1 MKNIALVGNP
11 NSGKSTLFNQLT
23 GLRQKVSNFPGVTV
37 EKKTGSLTLSNGE
50 KVKII
55 DLPGTYSLFPNS
67 GEEKIV
73 VDILVNSK
81 DTLYPDLIIYVADI
95 TQLERHLLFAI
106 QLQQLGFPMLFV
118 ANMSDLISEKMDKAL
133 LENFLK
139 VPVILI
145 SSRTKDN
152 TEELKK
158 WISAFFNDTEKQ
170 KTFIYHRPYPFS
182 VKEKEIISQVFE
194 NPEEKHLYSHKLIM
208 HHVDWLCTVEENRS
222 TLQKKVKDSGF
233 HNMDSQVNEI
243 MFLYDQFL
251 PVVKK
256 LDVGEK
262 QKNDTPVSR
271 MDAILTHKWIGPVIF
286 FGIMLFVFQSIYAW
300 ATYPMDWIE
309 TGFSVLSE
317 WFAVRLPE
325 HFLSEL
331 FIHGILAGLG
341 GVLVFVPQIALLFL
355 LITMLEESGYM
366 SRAVYMFDNIMQKFG
381 MNGRSIVS
389 LISSGACAIPAI
401 MATRTIQNQKERL
414 ITIMVS
420 PLISCSARLPVYAIL
435 VGFVVPDVRVW
446 GIFNAPGLVFMGL
459 YVLGIVAVLVSAMV
473 FSKIIKGKESSFLM
487 LELPTYKKPNWG
499 NVWVTTK
506 EKVMSFIRE
515 AGKIILI
522 ISIILWAMSSYGP
535 SDKMANA
542 KKEAT
547 EMAVI
552 QNLGDEETKI
562 LISQKQLE
570 NSWAGMIGK
579 FLEPAIE
586 PLGYDWKIG
595 IALITSF
602 AAREVFVG
610 TMATIYSI
618 AQDDE
623 GGTLREK
630 MKNEKKRD
638 GIRPMYDV
646 ATALSLLVFYV
657 FALQCMSTLAV
668 TKKETGSWKWPVI
681 QFLFMGFLAY
691 AGAWGVYSL
700 FS

>member
-1 MKNIALVGNP
+1 MKNIVLAGNP
-11 NSGKSTLFNQLT
+11 NSGKSTIFNLLT

-37 EKKTGSLTLSNGE
+37 EKKTGSFTLPDGE
-50 KVKII
+50 NVNLI

-67 GEEKIV
+67 GEEKIA
-73 VDILVNSK
+73 VDILTNPE
-81 DTLYPDLIIYVADI
+81 DEWYPDLIVYVADV
-95 TQLERHLLFAI
+95 TQLERHLLFALQI
-106 QLQQLGFPMLFV
+106 QQLGFPMLFV
-118 ANMSDLISEKMDKAL
+118 ANMSDLAGQNIDIKPLQEL
-133 LENFLK
+133 LK
-139 VPVILI
+139 IPVILM
-145 SSRTKDN
+145 SSVSKNGMEILR
-152 TEELKK
+152 
-158 WISAFFNDTEKQ
+158 EKIYQYVSQPVNQ
-170 KTFIYHRPYPFS
+170 KEFEFLRLYPFS
-182 VKEKEIISQVFE
+182 GKEKELFAEAGRGSDQ
-194 NPEEKHLYSHKLIM
+194 KSLYFGKLIL
-208 HHVDWLCTVEENRS
+208 HHSNWIKVGQFRRDELAELS
-222 TLQKKVKDSGF
+222 KKHIF
-233 HNMDSQVNEI
+233 HNMDSQVKEI
-243 MFLYDQFL
+243 MYLYDQLL

-256 LDVGEK
+256 LKIDKKTAPEL
-262 QKNDTPVSR
+262 SR
-271 MDAILTHKWIGPVIF
+271 LDAILTHKWLGPVIF
-286 FGIMLFVFQSIYAW
+286 FGIMLFVFQSIYTW

-309 TGFSVLSE
+309 EGFSFLSE
-317 WFAVRLPE
+317 WFAISLPE

-331 FIHGILAGLG
+331 FIHGILAGLA

-435 VGFVVPDVRVW
+435 VGFVVPDIRVW

-459 YVLGIVAVLVSAMV
+459 YLLGILAVLASSMV

-487 LELPTYKKPNWG
+487 LELPAYKKPNWK

-535 SDKMANA
+535 SEKMETA

-547 EMAVI
+547 ETAAK
-552 QNLGDEETKI
+552 QDLSEEEARI
-562 LISQKQLE
+562 LLSQKQLE
-570 NSWAGMIGK
+570 NSWAGLIGK
-579 FLEPAIE
+579 FIEPAIE

-623 GGTLREK
+623 GSTLREK
-630 MKNEKKRD
+630 MKNEKKKD

-681 QFLFMGFLAY
+681 QFIFMGLLAY
-691 AGAWGVYSL
+691 TGAWGVYSW

>member
-11 NSGKSTLFNQLT
+11 NSGKSTLFNLLT

-37 EKKTGSLTLSNGE
+37 EKKTGNISLTNGE
-50 KVKII
+50 KVNLI

-73 VDILVNSK
+73 VNILTNPS
-81 DTLYPDLIIYVADI
+81 DEWYPDLIVYVADV
-95 TQLERHLLFAI
+95 TQLERHLLLALQI
-106 QLQQLGFPMLFV
+106 QQLGFPMIFV
-118 ANMSDLISEKMDKAL
+118 ANMSDLAGKDTNINPLSEFLNVPVLLSSTTSKKDLESIKAKISE
-133 LENFLK
+133 FF
-139 VPVILI
+139 
-145 SSRTKDN
+145 SDN
-152 TEELKK
+152 Q
-158 WISAFFNDTEKQ
+158 KQ
-170 KTFIYHRPYPFS
+170 KEFIFERAFPFS
-182 VKEKEIISQVFE
+182 E
-194 NPEEKHLYSHKLIM
+194 EEKSTFSKVSDNFSQKDIYQTKLLF
-208 HHVDWLCTVEENRS
+208 HHYHWIKGGESRRS
-222 TLQKKVKDSGF
+222 EIDILVKNGSF
-233 HNMDSQVNEI
+233 RNMDSQVKEI
-243 MFLYDQFL
+243 MYLYDQLL

-256 LDVGEK
+256 LNLNHGQTPEMSGI
-262 QKNDTPVSR
+262 DTV
-271 MDAILTHKWIGPVIF
+271 LTHKWVGPFIF
-286 FGIMLFVFQSIYAW
+286 FGIMLFVFQSIYTW

-309 TGFSVLSE
+309 LGFSSLSQ
-317 WFAVRLPE
+317 WFSGWLPE
-325 HFLSEL
+325 HFLSSL
-331 FIHGILAGLG
+331 FVNGILAGLG
-341 GVLVFVPQIALLFL
+341 GVLVFVPQIAILFL
-355 LITMLEESGYM
+355 LITLLEESGYM

-401 MATRTIQNQKERL
+401 MATRTIQNPKERL

-435 VGFVVPDVRVW
+435 VGFVVPDIRVW
-446 GIFNAPGLVFMGL
+446 GFLNAPGLVFMGL
-459 YVLGIVAVLVSAMV
+459 YVLGIMAALGSAFV
-473 FSKIIKGKESSFLM
+473 FAKILKSGESSFLM
-487 LELPTYKKPNWG
+487 LELPSYKKPNWN
-499 NVWVTTK
+499 NVWLTTK
-506 EKVMSFIRE
+506 DKVMSFIRE

-522 ISIILWAMSSYGP
+522 ISVILWVMSSYGP
-535 SDKMANA
+535 TQKMTDA
-542 KKEAT
+542 KNEAISLAKT
-547 EMAVI
+547 
-552 QNLGDEETKI
+552 QNLNEEETET

-570 NSWAGMIGK
+570 NSWAGMVGK
-579 FLEPAIE
+579 FIEPAIE

-623 GGTLREK
+623 GTTLREK
-630 MKNEKKRD
+630 MKNEKKQD

-681 QFLFMGFLAY
+681 QFSFMGILAY
-691 AGAWGVYSL
+691 VGSWAVYQI